1 MISSIKSWFMNQWS
15 LLISRQFFPQFITQ
29 FLGAC
34 NDNIFKNA
42 LIILIVFR
50 LADSLA
56 LDAQLLVALASGL
69 FILPFFLFS
78 ITAGQIA
85 DKYRKSQL
93 IMQIKLAELLIMLCA
108 AIGFFW
114 QNITFLMLILFLLGI
129 QAAFFGPL
137 KYSILPEL
145 LKKDDL
151 LIGNGLTGAATFVAI
166 LIGTILGGVLIMHAQ
181 GPAIIS
187 GIIILLALLG
197 WLSACL
203 VPKTTHTNAEQPF
216 NKHLFQETGKLL
228 RFAHARKPV
237 FLSILGISWF
247 WLFGSTILTLLP
259 PFTKTILQGDETV
272 VTFFMTIF
280 SIGIA
285 IGSLIYTTISKTQ
298 IRHHAVYL
306 SLLAL
311 SFFTMD
317 LGFTAHI
324 TKQSTNFMNITQFLS
339 DSTHYRIILDAFG
352 MAFFGG
358 LYTVPLY
365 TLMQTHTPSTH
376 RARMIALNNI
386 MNALFMTLSAV
397 VLMGLTSMGC
407 SLKHIFLI
415 LSSGC
420 FINTC
425 AFYHHRSRMIC

>member
-1 MISSIKSWFMNQWS
+1 MNQWS
-15 LLISRQFFPQFITQ
+15 LLVSRQFFPQFITQ

-56 LDAQLLVALASGL
+56 LNAQLLVALASGL

-85 DKYRKSQL
+85 DKYQKSQL
-93 IMQIKLAELLIMLCA
+93 VVQVKFAELLIMLCA
-108 AIGFFW
+108 AIGFYW
-114 QNITFLMLILFLLGI
+114 QNMTFLMLVLFLLGI

-151 LIGNGLTGAATFVAI
+151 LTGNGLTGAATFVAI
-166 LIGTILGGVLIMHAQ
+166 LIGTILGGILIMRDR

-197 WLSACL
+197 WLSAWF
-203 VPKTTHTNAEQPF
+203 VPKTAHTDPDQSF
-216 NKHLFQETGKLL
+216 NNHLFQEMGKLL
-228 RFAHARKPV
+228 RYAQARKPV

-247 WLFGSTILTLLP
+247 WLFGATILTLLP
-259 PFTKTILQGDETV
+259 PLTKTILQGDETV

-285 IGSLIYTTISKTQ
+285 LGSLIYATISKTQ

-311 SFFTMD
+311 SLFTMD
-317 LGFTAHI
+317 LGLSAHI
-324 TKQSTNFMNITQFLS
+324 TNKSTNFMNITQFLS
-339 DSTHYRIILDAFG
+339 DSAHYRIILDAFG
-352 MAFFGG
+352 MALFGG

-365 TLMQTHTPSTH
+365 TMMQTHTPTTH

-386 MNALFMTLSAV
+386 MNALFMTVSAV
-397 VLMGLTSMGC
+397 ALMSLTSIGC
-407 SLKHIFLI
+407 SLKNILLI
-415 LSSGC
+415 LSVGC
-420 FINTC
+420 LINTG
-425 AFYHHRSRMIC
+425 AFYHHRSRMSC